1 MSTTGK
7 VTEAGQGGKTAPVGK
22 TGGVCAGGAS
32 KKSRTFAGA
41 ALEAAAAAVAS
52 GSIVVLYDENQPQE
66 GGYLCASARKISAE
80 TVNLMVVEARGL
92 VCLAMSEERMRRL
105 AIPVLVAE
113 SPFLRGHAF
122 GASIEA
128 SHGVTTG
135 ISAADRAVTIAA
147 ASGAGAG
154 PADIV
159 MPGHVSPIQVRRGGV
174 LVKPD
179 AAAAA
184 SDLCDLAGESDCAVL
199 CAVLDEAG
207 ELASVDILHGLAARL
222 GAPLLEIGSIVAYRL
237 ATELVGERVAE
248 RTIESGFGGSFRAI
262 VYRND
267 FDHHEHMALV
277 AGEISGDEPVTVR
290 VHSQCLTGDVFGST
304 RCDCGDQL
312 RLAIE
317 VISSEGSGVIVY
329 MHQEGRGIGL
339 ANKVLAYALQDLG
352 RDTVEANLELGF
364 GEDLRD
370 YGITA
375 QILKDLGIRKV
386 RLLTNNPHK
395 VDSLER
401 YGVKVVERRSIQAA
415 PHDDNIGYLRTKRRK
430 LGHLLDARSLGA
442 DTDAEGSR

>member
-1 MSTTGK
+1 MSTTTKGNK
-7 VTEAGQGGKTAPVGK
+7 KGQGGKIVHPGK
-22 TGGVCAGGAS
+22 TRALRAGVAS
-32 KKSRTFAGA
+32 KKSRFADA
-41 ALEAAAAAVAS
+41 ELEAATAAAAC
-52 GSIVVLYDENQPQE
+52 GSVVVLYDENQPQA
-66 GGYLCASARKISAE
+66 GGYLCASARRISAE

-105 AIPVLVAE
+105 GIPVLVAE

-128 SHGVTTG
+128 SCGVTTG
-135 ISAADRAVTIAA
+135 ISAADRAATIL
-147 ASGAGAG
+147 ASSAPGAG

-159 MPGHVSPIQVRRGGV
+159 MPGHIFPIQVRSGGV
-174 LVKPD
+174 LVRPD

-207 ELASVDILHGLAARL
+207 ELASIDLLEILAARL
-222 GAPLLEIGSIVAYRL
+222 GVPILKVGSLVAYRL
-237 ATELVGERVAE
+237 ATELVVERVAE
-248 RTIESGFGGSFRAI
+248 RTIESGFGGTFRAI

-277 AGEISGDEPVTVR
+277 AGDISGDQPVTVR
-290 VHSQCLTGDVFGST
+290 AHSQCLTGDVFGST

-312 RLAIE
+312 RLAID
-317 VISSEGSGVIVY
+317 VISSEGRGVIVY

-375 QILKDLGIRKV
+375 QILKDLGVHKV
-386 RLLTNNPHK
+386 RLLTNNPQK
-395 VDSLER
+395 VESLER
-401 YGVKVVERRSIQAA
+401 YGVKVVERRSIEAA

-430 LGHLLDARSLGA
+430 LGHLLDADSLGA
-442 DTDAEGSR
+442 DIDVEGSR

>member
-1 MSTTGK
+1 MSEKGK
-7 VTEAGQGGKTAPVGK
+7 KA
-22 TGGVCAGGAS
+22 GAS
-32 KKSRTFAGA
+32 GGPSA
-41 ALEAAAAAVAS
+41 EAARMRPLRTPAASRSARTSGGGELDAATAAVAS
-52 GSIVVLYDENQPQE
+52 GSVVVLYDENQPQA
-66 GGYLCASARKISAE
+66 GGYLCASARRISAE
-80 TVNLMVVEARGL
+80 TVNLMVSEARGL

-128 SHGVTTG
+128 SQGVTTG

-147 ASGAGAG
+147 ASAPGAG
-154 PADIV
+154 PSDIV
-159 MPGHVSPIQVRRGGV
+159 MPGHVFPIQVRSGGV
-174 LVKPD
+174 LVRPD

-184 SDLCDLAGESDCAVL
+184 SDLCELAGESDCAVL

-207 ELASVDILHGLAARL
+207 ELASVELLQSLASRL
-222 GAPLLEIGSIVAYRL
+222 GLPVLKIGAIVSHRL
-237 ATELVGERVAE
+237 ATELVVERVAE
-248 RTIESGFGGSFRAI
+248 RTIESGFGGTFRAI

-277 AGEISGDEPVTVR
+277 AGDISGEEPVTVR
-290 VHSQCLTGDVFGST
+290 AHSQCLTGDVFGST
-304 RCDCGDQL
+304 RCDCGEQL
-312 RLAIE
+312 RLAVEI
-317 VISSEGSGVIVY
+317 ISREERGVIVY

-339 ANKVLAYALQDLG
+339 ANKVLAYELQDQG

-375 QILKDLGIRKV
+375 QILKDLGIHRV
-386 RLLTNNPHK
+386 RLLTNNPQK
-395 VDSLER
+395 VESLER
-401 YGVKVVERRSIQAA
+401 YGVKVVERRPIEIA
-415 PHDDNIGYLRTKRRK
+415 PHDDNIAYLRTKRRK

-442 DTDAEGSR
+442 DKDGEFSR